1 MRTTCVS
8 LSAAGAAGIC
18 LSPAALAVDPIF
30 VNATSEAGVTSS
42 HATGGFSNANYA
54 GGGCVGDFNNDG
66 FMDFLHIS
74 GGNGNQL
81 DKLYINQGDG
91 TFVDQAA
98 AWGLVLHKGK
108 GASAADY
115 NGDGWIDIFET
126 SAENVDGSPSTQKL
140 YRNNGDNTFTEVGV
154 ASGVGIVASTAW
166 GVGWGDYDLDGD
178 LDAMMGASASNNSQS
193 KLFRNNGDGTFTDVT
208 AASQIFQGVPGM
220 FAFSPRFID
229 VNGDRY
235 PDMSLVADFNTDR
248 FFLND
253 GDGTFSDAT
262 FATGVFEVENG
273 MGQTSGDY
281 NSDGAIDM
289 YHTSIYF
296 PAIGWT
302 GNKLYINDGAANFT
316 EIAAAA
322 GCTDGGYGW
331 GALSVDFDHDGD
343 QDIAE
348 TNGDGAGSGS
358 FFGEQSYLWLNNG
371 DGTSYTEVAIASG
384 LVHEAKGRGMV
395 NLDYDNDGDQDVI
408 IFANNEPMNL
418 YKSLLMENEA
428 DDRNWIRIFLDT
440 SGSDDLA
447 PNGWHAKVAL
457 TATIGGETKTQY
469 RDQAP
474 GDNFLSNSE
483 YSVHFG
489 LGDATTI
496 DSITVMWPNGEE
508 TSLGDVA
515 INQTLTISSAEEDCL
530 ADFNGDGS
538 LNILDFVAYQAG
550 FASMDPRADCN
561 EDGSFNILDFVC
573 FQGAFAAGCD

>member
-1 MRTTCVS
+1 
-8 LSAAGAAGIC
+8 
-18 LSPAALAVDPIF
+18 
-30 VNATSEAGVTSS
+30 
-42 HATGGFSNANYA
+42 
-54 GGGCVGDFNNDG
+54 
-66 FMDFLHIS
+66 
-74 GGNGNQL
+74 
-81 DKLYINQGDG
+81 
-91 TFVDQAA
+91 
-98 AWGLVLHKGK
+98 
-108 GASAADY
+108 
-115 NGDGWIDIFET
+115 
-126 SAENVDGSPSTQKL
+126 
-140 YRNNGDNTFTEVGV
+140 
-154 ASGVGIVASTAW
+154 
-166 GVGWGDYDLDGD
+166 
-178 LDAMMGASASNNSQS
+178 
-193 KLFRNNGDGTFTDVT
+193 
-208 AASQIFQGVPGM
+208 
-220 FAFSPRFID
+220 
-229 VNGDRY
+229 
-235 PDMSLVADFNTDR
+235 
-248 FFLND
+248 
-253 GDGTFSDAT
+253 
-262 FATGVFEVENG
+262 
-273 MGQTSGDY
+273 
-281 NSDGAIDM
+281 M

-331 GALSVDFDHDGD
+331 GAPSVDFDHDGD

-428 DDRNWIRIFLDT
+428 DDGNRIRIFLDT

-538 LNILDFVAYQAG
+538 LNILDFVAFQAG

-573 FQGAFAAGCD
+573 FQGAFAAGGAGCN